1 MEDRALKAAG
11 MMRGWFEAEIAR
23 RRASGELGRDMMG
36 ALLRDAAL
44 DDDGVRRTLGG
55 MLVGSIDT
63 SATAVAKITAVIARD
78 RGLADS
84 IAADLGHPERLAG
97 WCREALRRWPH
108 NPVLLRKAYA
118 ATELAGTEIRA
129 GDDIVAWTQAAMHDE
144 DAFPEPSA
152 MRPDRPPGVYLHFG
166 GGLHPCAGRA
176 VNAWQLP
183 LLVGALLR
191 RGIASAGAVQW
202 AGPFPDH
209 LPVRF
214 R

>member
-1 MEDRALKAAG
+1 
-11 MMRGWFEAEIAR
+11 
-23 RRASGELGRDMMG
+23 
-36 ALLRDAAL
+36 
-44 DDDGVRRTLGG
+44 
-55 MLVGSIDT
+55 
-63 SATAVAKITAVIARD
+63 
-78 RGLADS
+78 
-84 IAADLGHPERLAG
+84 
-97 WCREALRRWPH
+97 
-108 NPVLLRKAYA
+108 
-118 ATELAGTEIRA
+118 
-129 GDDIVAWTQAAMHDE
+129 MHDE

-166 GGLHPCAGRA
+166 GGLHSCAGRA